1 MNDFYAIQPTSDG
14 LYHHGIL
21 GQKWGK
27 RNGPPYPL
35 GSEDHSA
42 SEKKAGWRKSVKK
55 DKPVTSKNYR
65 RKPTKAYSEAKIKDI
80 NKMSNEDLRK
90 SNERLRLEQ
99 EHARLTGGIPS
110 NRGLISKFGERIG
123 NNLIQQYG
131 DQVATTIATTVTIA
145 AGKELVKKL
154 LVAAAAGV

>member
-1 MNDFYAIQPTSDG
+1 MYYSLTPTNYDIS
-14 LYHHGIL
+14 HHGIL

-27 RNGPPYPL
+27 QNGPPYPI
-35 GSEDHSA
+35 GSGDHSA
-42 SEKKAGWRKSVKK
+42 AEKKAGWRKSVKK

-65 RKPTKAYSEAKIKDI
+65 KKPTKAYSEAKIKDI
-80 NKMSNEDLRK
+80 NKMSNEDLKK

-99 EHARLTGGIPS
+99 EHARLTGGIPN
-110 NRGLISKFGERIG
+110 NRGVISRFGERIG

-154 LVAAAAGV
+154 LIAAATGV

>member
-1 MNDFYAIQPTSDG
+1 MYYMIAPSNSD
-14 LYHHGIL
+14 LQHHGIL

-80 NKMSNEDLRK
+80 DKMSNEDLRK

-99 EHARLTGGIPS
+99 EHARLTGGL
-110 NRGLISKFGERIG
+110 NRGLISRFGERIG
-123 NNLIQQYG
+123 NDLIQYYG
-131 DQVATTIATTVTIA
+131 NQIAATITATATIA
-145 AGKELVKKL
+145 AGKELIKKL
-154 LVAAAAGV
+154 LAAAATGV